1 MSQDKH
7 KYDYNNS
14 RREYGYNAELD
25 NKAIVNRYELKLID
39 SIKIRSR
46 TLANIS
52 RRIGLNKSIVYE
64 LLDGLLLKG
73 YVQQNRKRRMLFW
86 HTDLFSATLD
96 GTVVLERAKRG
107 NSSKNETPLKR
118 MLYMIHSP
126 MNLANS
132 FKAE

>member
-1 MSQDKH
+1 MSQDNH

-14 RREYGYNAELD
+14 RSKYCYNVELD
-25 NKAIVNRYELKLID
+25 NKAIVNRYELKLVD
-39 SIKIRSR
+39 CIKIRSR

-52 RRIGLNKSIVYE
+52 RRIGLNTSIVYE

-96 GTVVLERAKRG
+96 GTVVLERDKIE
-107 NSSKNETPLKR
+107 NSSKNETSLKK

-126 MNLANS
+126 I
-132 FKAE
+132 KPGQ

>member
-14 RREYGYNAELD
+14 KSEYGYNAELD

-52 RRIGLNKSIVYE
+52 RRIGLNTSIVYE

-73 YVQQNRKRRMLFW
+73 YVQQSRKRRMLFW

-96 GTVVLERAKRG
+96 GTVVLERAKRE

-126 MNLANS
+126 M
-132 FKAE
+132 KPGQ

>member
-14 RREYGYNAELD
+14 RSEYGYNAELD

-52 RRIGLNKSIVYE
+52 RRIGLNTSIVYE
-64 LLDGLLLKG
+64 LLDGLLLKE

-96 GTVVLERAKRG
+96 GTVVLERAKRE
-107 NSSKNETPLKR
+107 NSSKNETPLKK

-126 MNLANS
+126 M
-132 FKAE
+132 KPGQ

>member
-1 MSQDKH
+1 MSQDNH

-25 NKAIVNRYELKLID
+25 NKAIINRYELKVID

-52 RRIGLNKSIVYE
+52 RRIGLNTSIVYE

-86 HTDLFSATLD
+86 HRDLFSATLD
-96 GTVVLERAKRG
+96 GTVVLDRANG
-107 NSSKNETPLKR
+107 ENSSKNETPLKK

-126 MNLANS
+126 IIPGQ
-132 FKAE
+132 

>member
-14 RREYGYNAELD
+14 KSEYGYNAELD

-39 SIKIRSR
+39 SIKVRSR

-52 RRIGLNKSIVYE
+52 RRIGLNASIVYE

-73 YVQQNRKRRMLFW
+73 YVQHNRKRRMLFW

-96 GTVVLERAKRG
+96 GTVVLERAKRE

-126 MNLANS
+126 M
-132 FKAE
+132 KPGQ

>member
-7 KYDYNNS
+7 KYDYSNS
-14 RREYGYNAELD
+14 RSEYGYNAELD

-52 RRIGLNKSIVYE
+52 RRIGLNTSIVYE

-86 HTDLFSATLD
+86 QTDLFSATLD
-96 GTVVLERAKRG
+96 GTVVLERAKRE
-107 NSSKNETPLKR
+107 NSSKNETPLKK

-126 MNLANS
+126 M
-132 FKAE
+132 KPGQ

>member
-14 RREYGYNAELD
+14 KSEYGYNAELD
-25 NKAIVNRYELKLID
+25 NRAIVNRYELKVID

-52 RRIGLNKSIVYE
+52 RRIGLNTSIVYE

-86 HTDLFSATLD
+86 HRDLFSATLD
-96 GTVVLERAKRG
+96 GTVVLDRAKG
-107 NSSKNETPLKR
+107 VNSSKNETPLKK

-126 MNLANS
+126 M
-132 FKAE
+132 KPGQ

>member
-14 RREYGYNAELD
+14 RSEYCYNVELD
-25 NKAIVNRYELKLID
+25 NKAIVTRYELKLVD
-39 SIKIRSR
+39 GIKIRSR

-52 RRIGLNKSIVYE
+52 RRIGLNTSIVYE

-96 GTVVLERAKRG
+96 GTVVLERAKRE
-107 NSSKNETPLKR
+107 NSNKNETPLKK
-118 MLYMIHSP
+118 MYKKIYMIHSSIKP
-126 MNLANS
+126 GQ
-132 FKAE
+132 

>member
-25 NKAIVNRYELKLID
+25 NRAIVNRYELKLID

-52 RRIGLNKSIVYE
+52 RRIGLNTSIVYE

-73 YVQQNRKRRMLFW
+73 YVQQNRKPRMLFW
-86 HTDLFSATLD
+86 HRDLFSATLD
-96 GTVVLERAKRG
+96 GTVVLERAKRE

-126 MNLANS
+126 MKS
-132 FKAE
+132 GQ

>member
-14 RREYGYNAELD
+14 KSEYGYNAELD
-25 NKAIVNRYELKLID
+25 NKAIVNRYELRVID

-52 RRIGLNKSIVYE
+52 RRIGLNTSIVYE

-86 HTDLFSATLD
+86 YTDLFSATLD
-96 GTVVLERAKRG
+96 GTVVLERAKRE
-107 NSSKNETPLKR
+107 NISKNETPLKR

-126 MNLANS
+126 M
-132 FKAE
+132 KPGQ